1 MDVTVFSTRPYDRA
15 FLSAANERAGAPHRF
30 LWLEARLSPETAAL
44 AAPGGAV
51 CLFVNDIAD
60 AAALSVLAARR
71 VPLIALRASGF
82 NSVDLAAAARLGIR
96 VARVPAYSPEA
107 VAEHTVGMVLSLA
120 RHLHRAF
127 VRVREGNFAL
137 DGLLGRT
144 LHGRTV
150 GVVGTGRIGLAF
162 ARIMRGF
169 GCRLLAHDPSP
180 DPTAEALGV
189 RYVPLAALL
198 AESDVISLHCPLTPA
213 TRHVIDAAAIARMK
227 PGVMLINTSRGALVD
242 TAAVI
247 EGLKSGRIGQ
257 LGLDVYEEEAD
268 LFFEDLSNHVIR
280 DDVFARLLTFPNV
293 LVTAHQA
300 FFTEEAL
307 TAIAETTIANISAF
321 AERGAALHEVAAE

>member
-1 MDVTVFSTRPYDRA
+1 
-15 FLSAANERAGAPHRF
+15 
-30 LWLEARLSPETAAL
+30 
-44 AAPGGAV
+44 
-51 CLFVNDIAD
+51 
-60 AAALSVLAARR
+60 
-71 VPLIALRASGF
+71 
-82 NSVDLAAAARLGIR
+82 
-96 VARVPAYSPEA
+96 
-107 VAEHTVGMVLSLA
+107 MVLSLA

-144 LHGRTV
+144 LHGRTA

-180 DPTAEALGV
+180 DQAAEALGV

-213 TRHVIDAAAIARMK
+213 TRHMIDTAAIARMK

-293 LVTAHQA
+293 LVTGHQA